1 MRSLKLER
9 YRVGVSI
16 SIVILNYNSSK
27 YTMDCIDSILS
38 SSYQNYE
45 IIVVDN
51 NSNADERGVI
61 IDYLKINNNDKIHFI
76 ENDNNFGFA
85 LGNIFGISAAK
96 GEYIFVLNN
105 DTLVD
110 EGALD
115 ILHSFMED
123 NPDVSL
129 CIPSQYNKDGI
140 YHPSFAYLPSVAN
153 QWFGNGL
160 CRMLKP
166 SEYMDRKM
174 EYKTPFSIQMGS
186 GASMFFRAS
195 DYFKI
200 GGLDPNFFLYC
211 EEEDICIRMKK
222 EKMNIFFVPDA
233 KIIHYGGGST
243 NRNLDIEIEFYRSL
257 FYFFDKNYNFLSAK
271 ALKFRFLIKELIK
284 SCKKPARFKLFLAII
299 MRSSLSHSLRHK
311 QRGLKINII

>member
-1 MRSLKLER
+1 M
-9 YRVGVSI
+9 GVSI

-38 SSYQNYE
+38 SSCQNYE

-61 IDYLKINNNDKIHFI
+61 IDYLEITNNNKIHFI
-76 ENDNNFGFA
+76 ENDINFGFA
-85 LGNIFGISAAK
+85 LGNISGISAAK
-96 GEYIFVLNN
+96 GKYIFILNN

-110 EGALD
+110 ECALD

-129 CIPSQYNKDGI
+129 CIPSQYNKDGV
-140 YHPSFAYLPSVAN
+140 YHPSFAVAN

-160 CRMLKP
+160 CRMLRP
-166 SEYMDRKM
+166 SEYMDRRK
-174 EYKTPFSIQMGS
+174 EYKTPFSVQMGS
-186 GASMFFRAS
+186 GASMFFRTS
-195 DYFKI
+195 DYFKV

-233 KIIHYGGGST
+233 KIVHYGGGST

-257 FYFFDKNYNFLSAK
+257 FYLFDKNYNFLSAK

-299 MRSSLSHSLRHK
+299 RKSSLSHSLRHK
-311 QRGLKINII
+311 QRGLKN

>member
-1 MRSLKLER
+1 
-9 YRVGVSI
+9 
-16 SIVILNYNSSK
+16 
-27 YTMDCIDSILS
+27 MDCIDSILS

-129 CIPSQYNKDGI
+129 CIP
-140 YHPSFAYLPSVAN
+140 
-153 QWFGNGL
+153 
-160 CRMLKP
+160 
-166 SEYMDRKM
+166 
-174 EYKTPFSIQMGS
+174 
-186 GASMFFRAS
+186 
-195 DYFKI
+195 
-200 GGLDPNFFLYC
+200 
-211 EEEDICIRMKK
+211 
-222 EKMNIFFVPDA
+222 
-233 KIIHYGGGST
+233 
-243 NRNLDIEIEFYRSL
+243 
-257 FYFFDKNYNFLSAK
+257 
-271 ALKFRFLIKELIK
+271 
-284 SCKKPARFKLFLAII
+284 
-299 MRSSLSHSLRHK
+299 
-311 QRGLKINII
+311 

>member
-1 MRSLKLER
+1 MR
-9 YRVGVSI
+9 VCI
-16 SIVILNYNSSK
+16 SIIVLNYNSSK
-27 YTMDCIDSILS
+27 YTINCIDSILKG
-38 SSYQNYE
+38 SYQQYE
-45 IIVVDN
+45 IILVDN
-51 NSNADERGVI
+51 NSNADERGII
-61 IDYLKINNNDKIHFI
+61 IDYLNVKNNDKILFI
-76 ENDNNFGFA
+76 ENDINFGFA
-85 LGNIFGISAAK
+85 LGNIFGVSVAK
-96 GEYIFVLNN
+96 GKYIFILNN

-110 EGALD
+110 ECALD

-129 CIPSQYNKDGI
+129 CIPSQYNKDGV

-166 SEYMDRKM
+166 SEYMDRRK
-174 EYKTPFSIQMGS
+174 EYKAPFRIQMGS

-211 EEEDICIRMKK
+211 EEEDICIRMRK

-243 NRNLDIEIEFYRSL
+243 NRNIEVEIEFYRSL
-257 FYFFDKNYNFLSAK
+257 FYFFDKNYKYFSAK
-271 ALKFRFLIKELIK
+271 LLKFRFFIKELIK
-284 SCKKPARFKLFLAII
+284 SCKKPTRLKLLFAMII
-299 MRSSLSHSLRHK
+299 YSSLSHSLRHK
-311 QRGLKINII
+311 QRGLKG

>member
-174 EYKTPFSIQMGS
+174 EYKTPFSVQMGS

>member
-1 MRSLKLER
+1 M
-9 YRVGVSI
+9 GVSI
-16 SIVILNYNSSK
+16 SIVILNYNSSR

-38 SSYQNYE
+38 SSCQKYE

-51 NSNADERGVI
+51 DSSADERGVI
-61 IDYLKINNNDKIHFI
+61 IDYLKIKDNDKIHFI
-76 ENDNNFGFA
+76 ENGINFGFA
-85 LGNIFGISAAK
+85 LGNILGISAAK

-115 ILHSFMED
+115 ILHSFMEN

-140 YHPSFAYLPSVAN
+140 YHPSFSYLPSVAN

-160 CRMLKP
+160 CRILKS
-166 SEYMDRKM
+166 SEYMDRKK
-174 EYKTPFSIQMGS
+174 EYKAPFRVQMGS

-271 ALKFRFLIKELIK
+271 ALKLRFLIKELIK
-284 SCKKPARFKLFLAII
+284 SCKKPDRFKLFLAII
-299 MRSSLSHSLRHK
+299 MKSSLSHSIRHS
-311 QRGLKINII
+311 QRG

>member
-1 MRSLKLER
+1 M
-9 YRVGVSI
+9 GVSV

-27 YTMDCIDSILS
+27 YTMDCIDSILRGS
-38 SSYQNYE
+38 FQDYE

-51 NSNADERGVI
+51 NSSEDERGI
-61 IDYLKINNNDKIHFI
+61 FIDYLKIKNNDKIHFI
-76 ENDNNFGFA
+76 DNDINFGFA
-85 LGNIFGISAAK
+85 LGNILGISESK

-160 CRMLKP
+160 CRMLKS
-166 SEYMDRKM
+166 SEYMDRKK
-174 EYKTPFSIQMGS
+174 EYKTPFSVQMGS

-311 QRGLKINII
+311 QRGLKN

>member
-1 MRSLKLER
+1 MD
-9 YRVGVSI
+9 VSV
-16 SIVILNYNSSK
+16 SIVILNYNSSQ
-27 YTMDCIDSILS
+27 YTVDCIDSILK
-38 SSYQNYE
+38 SSYQQYE
-45 IIVVDN
+45 IILVDN

-61 IDYLKINNNDKIHFI
+61 INYLNDTDNNKIHFI
-76 ENDNNFGFA
+76 ENDINFGFA

-96 GEYIFVLNN
+96 GEYIFILNN

-110 EGALD
+110 ECALD
-115 ILHSFMED
+115 ILHSFMEE

-153 QWFGNGL
+153 QWLGNGL

-166 SEYMDRKM
+166 SEYVDRRK
-174 EYKTPFSIQMGS
+174 EYKTPLSVQMGS

-195 DYFKI
+195 DYLKI

-211 EEEDICIRMKK
+211 EEEDICIRMRK

-257 FYFFDKNYNFLSAK
+257 FYFFDKNYNYLSAK
-271 ALKFRFLIKELIK
+271 ALKFRFFIKELIK
-284 SCKKPARFKLFLAII
+284 SCKKPARFKLLLAII
-299 MRSSLSHSLRHK
+299 RKSSLSHSLRHK
-311 QRGLKINII
+311 QRGLKN

>member
-1 MRSLKLER
+1 M
-9 YRVGVSI
+9 GVSI

-27 YTMDCIDSILS
+27 YTIDCINSILS
-38 SSYQNYE
+38 GSYQNYE
-45 IIVVDN
+45 IILVDN

-61 IDYLKINNNDKIHFI
+61 IDYLNVKNNGKIHYR
-76 ENDNNFGFA
+76 ENGFNFGFA
-85 LGNIFGISAAK
+85 LGNIFGISEAK

-110 EGALD
+110 EHALG

-129 CIPSQYNKDGI
+129 CIPSQYDKDGR

-153 QWFGNGL
+153 QWLGDGL

-166 SEYMDRKM
+166 SEYMDRKK
-174 EYKTPFSIQMGS
+174 EYKTPFSVQMGS

-195 DYFKI
+195 DYFKV

-243 NRNLDIEIEFYRSL
+243 NRNIEIEIEFYRSL
-257 FYFFDKNYNFLSAK
+257 FYFFDKNYKYISAR
-271 ALKFRFLIKELIK
+271 ALKFRFITKELIK
-284 SCKKPARFKLFLAII
+284 SCKNPARFKLLLAII
-299 MRSSLSHSLRHK
+299 RKSSLSHSLRHK
-311 QRGLKINII
+311 QRGLKN

>member
-1 MRSLKLER
+1 
-9 YRVGVSI
+9 
-16 SIVILNYNSSK
+16 
-27 YTMDCIDSILS
+27 
-38 SSYQNYE
+38 
-45 IIVVDN
+45 
-51 NSNADERGVI
+51 
-61 IDYLKINNNDKIHFI
+61 
-76 ENDNNFGFA
+76 
-85 LGNIFGISAAK
+85 
-96 GEYIFVLNN
+96 
-105 DTLVD
+105 
-110 EGALD
+110 
-115 ILHSFMED
+115 
-123 NPDVSL
+123 
-129 CIPSQYNKDGI
+129 
-140 YHPSFAYLPSVAN
+140 
-153 QWFGNGL
+153 
-160 CRMLKP
+160 
-166 SEYMDRKM
+166 M
-174 EYKTPFSIQMGS
+174 EYKTPFSVQMGS

-311 QRGLKINII
+311 

>member
-1 MRSLKLER
+1 M
-9 YRVGVSI
+9 GVSI

-51 NSNADERGVI
+51 NSNAEERGVI
-61 IDYLKINNNDKIHFI
+61 IDYLEITNNNIIHFI
-76 ENDNNFGFA
+76 ENDINFGFA

-96 GEYIFVLNN
+96 GEYIFILNN

-110 EGALD
+110 ECALD

-129 CIPSQYNKDGI
+129 CIPSQYNKDGV

-166 SEYMDRKM
+166 SEYMDRRK
-174 EYKTPFSIQMGS
+174 EYKTPFSVQMGS
-186 GASMFFRAS
+186 GASMFFRTS
-195 DYFKI
+195 DYFKV

-211 EEEDICIRMKK
+211 EEEDICIRMKR

-299 MRSSLSHSLRHK
+299 RKSSLSHSLRHK